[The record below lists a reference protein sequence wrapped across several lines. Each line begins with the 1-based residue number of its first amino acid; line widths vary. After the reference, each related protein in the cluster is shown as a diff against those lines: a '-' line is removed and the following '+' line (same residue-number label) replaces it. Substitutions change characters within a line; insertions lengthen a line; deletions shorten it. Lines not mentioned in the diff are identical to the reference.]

1 MCCGAGLQCS
11 CGRRRTSRVGRDVCF
26 PRLVRRTSRHETA
39 RHRAPLFTQP
49 SHTYT
54 HPHRPLSTSPAPRS
68 IPLGP
73 FVYLTQTYVYASQT
87 SARPFQT
94 SAHLSK
100 TYLHA
105 SMTCAHPLQSSVR
118 LSQTCVHQ
126 SPFSIYPFQKNS
138 LCNCLRPSSAHSRPR
153 FTRLRL
159 FVPDSCMSVSE
170 LSRPFV
176 RPSLTSVYP
185 SQSSVHP
192 SETYIH
198 PPTLLCLAILGLCP
212 LFPDLC
218 SSITDFCPP
227 IPDLCPPI
235 SYYTVCVVAY
245 ASLYPLSQTSVHPC
259 AFLCPP
265 VPDFCP
271 LDPVLVDCTPPCW
284 GSTGS
289 LATPFWVM

>member
-1 MCCGAGLQCS
+1 VCCGAGLQCS

-100 TYLHA
+100 TSLHA

-138 LCNCLRPSSAHSRPR
+138 LCNCLRPSSAHSRPP
-153 FTRLRL
+153 FYSSSPICPRLLYVCLRA
-159 FVPDSCMSVSE
+159 V
-170 LSRPFV
+170 
-176 RPSLTSVYP
+176 PSLCPAISN
-185 SQSSVHP
+185 
-192 SETYIH
+192 
-198 PPTLLCLAILGLCP
+198 LCLP
-212 LFPDLC
+212 VPV
-218 SSITDFCPP
+218 FCPP
-227 IPDLCPPI
+227 
-235 SYYTVCVVAY
+235 V
-245 ASLYPLSQTSVHPC
+245 
-259 AFLCPP
+259 
-265 VPDFCP
+265 
-271 LDPVLVDCTPPCW
+271 
-284 GSTGS
+284 
-289 LATPFWVM
+289 